1 MAVTTQRI
9 NSTLKLQFETG
20 MDEFGG
26 STFKTKSF
34 RNIRTDAPTEALYE
48 IVTKLK
54 DLQQHPLV
62 KVTRDD
68 ESLIENTDV

>member
-1 MAVTTQRI
+1 MAITAQRI
-9 NSTLKLQFETG
+9 NSTLKMQFETG
-20 MDEFGG
+20 MDEFGS
-26 STFKTKSF
+26 STYKTKSF
-34 RNIRTDAPTEALYE
+34 RNVRTEATTESLYE

-68 ESLIENTDV
+68 ESLIETTEE